1 MPDDRARNLSPR
13 GEMLRV
19 MEIDQL
25 HTGPPLLIHAP
36 QVYRSPVNEIA
47 ASGGLNRCSDIDP
60 TSFAIGP
67 TRRIYDEY
75 EINTTTDPEETEK
88 MSIVADIEL
97 DLYVYFCIFFFC
109 LFSEFVRIKV

>member
-1 MPDDRARNLSPR
+1 VPDDRARNLSPR

-47 ASGGLNRCSDIDP
+47 ASGGLNRSSDIDP
-60 TSFAIGP
+60 MSFAIGP

-75 EINTTTDPEETEK
+75 EIDMQSSTVNTTTDPEETEK
-88 MSIVADIEL
+88 CPS
-97 DLYVYFCIFFFC
+97 
-109 LFSEFVRIKV
+109 